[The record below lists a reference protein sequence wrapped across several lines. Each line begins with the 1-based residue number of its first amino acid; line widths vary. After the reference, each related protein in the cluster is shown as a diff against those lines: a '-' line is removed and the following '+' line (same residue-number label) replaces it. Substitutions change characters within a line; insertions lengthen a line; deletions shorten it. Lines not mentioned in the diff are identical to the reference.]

1 MSTTRYTSLQDIS
14 DASFFSTNVSL
25 PIHSGLVK
33 QVLETAKIRFPKED
47 WILEPIET
55 FIGCFLSN
63 VQASTDYSGKLAFSS
78 DHAFTKLEQYNTPA
92 WKKLTHHK
100 RHGIMG
106 ALQTLGYVK
115 LYSRGQ
121 NVAKA
126 DRPCL
131 SLWKAGP
138 NLHTAFDKA
147 AIAEE
152 RLKDYKP
159 SIIRDA
165 REIETEVTSEETETI
180 NQYNRHWMPRV
191 NFIAKPMYMVFN
203 HDENLNGRVYGSFQ
217 NMKQV
222 ERKNVMID
230 GEETA
235 EVDFSASHMN
245 IASLWITGET
255 VEDAYT
261 NILKNV
267 SDKTI
272 TRDDIKM
279 AIMRFMNSSNPS
291 AGLQWIEKWSKL
303 KTHEVIGAI
312 EKTFPFMAKIKG
324 KQFGLVAMRI
334 EGLIATRMF
343 QWAMENN
350 EVILPVHD
358 SFVCRSAISGQVEEM
373 MNRVREDVIR
383 EFDFD
388 AAMESLKAYKAAKKA
403 AQKAEQIVIS
413 EEERFELME
422 QVEKTATM
430 LKARFNSAII
440 EAHIE
445 PKITRGLTPKDYALG
460 QIPLVVGRAVENLKA
475 IWKDQGVTDDPWE
488 ALLEDDLKRIEK
500 GRYPKWF
507 A

>member
-14 DASFFSTNVSL
+14 DASFFSTNVFL
-25 PIHSGLVK
+25 PIHKGLVK
-33 QVLETAKIRFPKED
+33 KVLETAKIRFPKED

-100 RHGIMG
+100 RHGIMN
-106 ALQTLGYVK
+106 ALQTLGLVR
-115 LYSRGQ
+115 LFSRGQ

-131 SLWKAGP
+131 SLWVAGP

-152 RLKDYKP
+152 RLKRYKP
-159 SIIRDA
+159 SITRGV
-165 REIETEVTSEETETI
+165 RGNETEVTSEETDI
-180 NQYNRHWMPRV
+180 IDQYNRHWMARV
-191 NFIAKPMYMVFN
+191 NFIANPMYMVFN
-203 HDENLNGRVYGSFQ
+203 HDERLNGRVYGSFQ
-217 NMKQV
+217 NMRQE

-230 GEETA
+230 GEETV
-235 EVDFSASHMN
+235 EIDFSASHMN
-245 IASLWITGET
+245 IASLWITGKT
-255 VEDAYT
+255 VEDAYS

-267 SDKTI
+267 FDKSI

-291 AGLQWIEKWSKL
+291 AGLQWIEKWPKL
-303 KTHEVIGAI
+303 KTHDVIGAI
-312 EKTFPFMAKIKG
+312 ERTYPFMTKIKG

-334 EGLIATRMF
+334 EGLIASRMF
-343 QWAMENN
+343 QWAMANN

-358 SFVCRSAISGQVEEM
+358 SFICRSAFSGQVEEM
-373 MNRVREDVIR
+373 MSRVREEVIR
-383 EFDFD
+383 MFDFD
-388 AAMESLKAYKAAKKA
+388 AAMDSLRAYKAAKKA
-403 AQKAEQIVIS
+403 AMKAEQIVIS
-413 EEERFELME
+413 VEDRIELME
-422 QVEKTATM
+422 QVEETATM
-430 LKARFNSAII
+430 LKSRFNAAII
-440 EAHIE
+440 EAHVE
-445 PKITRGLTPKDYALG
+445 PKITKGLSPKDYALG
-460 QIPLVVGRAVENLKA
+460 QIPKVVGEAVENLKA
-475 IWKDQGVTDDPWE
+475 IWKDQGVTDEPWG
-488 ALLEDDLKRIEK
+488 ALLEDDLKRIES
-500 GRYPKWF
+500 GRYPRWF

>member
-33 QVLETAKIRFPKED
+33 MVLETAKIRFPKED

-63 VQASTDYSGKLAFSS
+63 VQAATDHSGKLAFSS
-78 DHAFTKLEQYNTPA
+78 DHAFTQLEQYNTPA

-106 ALQTLGYVK
+106 ALQTLGCVK

-131 SLWKAGP
+131 SLWEAGP
-138 NLHTAFDKA
+138 NLHIAFDKD

-152 RLKDYKP
+152 RLKNYKP
-159 SIIRDA
+159 SIIRDV
-165 REIETEVTSEETETI
+165 RGIETEVTSEETETI
-180 NQYNRHWMPRV
+180 DQYNRHWMPRV

-217 NMKQV
+217 SMRQ
-222 ERKNVMID
+222 EDRKNVMID

-272 TRDDIKM
+272 TRNDIKM

-303 KTHEVIGAI
+303 KTFDVIGAI
-312 EKTFPFMAKIKG
+312 EKTYPFMAKIKG

-343 QWAMENN
+343 RWAMENN

-358 SFVCRSAISGQVEEM
+358 SFVCRSVISGQVEEM
-373 MNRVREDVIR
+373 MNRVREEVIR

-388 AAMESLKAYKAAKKA
+388 AAMESLKAYRAAKKA
-403 AQKAEQIVIS
+403 AQKAKQIVIS
-413 EEERFELME
+413 EEERVELME
-422 QVEKTATM
+422 QVEETATM

-445 PKITRGLTPKDYALG
+445 PKITKGLSPKDYALG
-460 QIPLVVGRAVENLKA
+460 QIPQVIGRAVKNLKA

-500 GRYPKWF
+500 GHYPKWF

>member
-14 DASFFSTNVSL
+14 DASFFSTNVHF
-25 PIHSGLVK
+25 PIHNGLVK
-33 QVLETAKIRFPKED
+33 KVLETAKIRFPKED

-78 DHAFTKLEQYNTPA
+78 DHAFTKLEQYTTPA

-100 RHGIMG
+100 RHGIMD
-106 ALQTLGYVK
+106 ALQTLGYVT

-121 NVAKA
+121 NVVKA

-131 SLWKAGP
+131 TLWKAGP

-152 RLKDYKP
+152 RLNNYKP
-159 SIIRDA
+159 SIIRGV
-165 REIETEVTSEETETI
+165 RGIETEVTTEETDTI
-180 NQYNRHWMPRV
+180 DQYNRHWMARV
-191 NFIAKPMYMVFN
+191 NFIANPMYMVFN

-217 NMKQV
+217 NMAQE
-222 ERKNVMID
+222 ERKNILID
-230 GEETA
+230 GEETV
-235 EVDFSASHMN
+235 EVDYSASHMN

-267 SDKTI
+267 SDKSI
-272 TRDDIKM
+272 NRDDIKM

-291 AGLQWIEKWSKL
+291 AGLQWIENWSKL
-303 KTHEVIGAI
+303 KTHAVIGAI
-312 EKTFPFMAKIKG
+312 EKTYPFMAKIKG

-334 EGLIATRMF
+334 EGQIASRMF
-343 QWAMENN
+343 QWAMVNN

-373 MNRVREDVIR
+373 MIRVREEVIR

-388 AAMESLKAYKAAKKA
+388 AAMDSLMAYKVAKKA

-413 EEERFELME
+413 EEDRLELIE
-422 QVEKTATM
+422 QVEETATT

-440 EAHIE
+440 EAHVE
-445 PKITRGLTPKDYALG
+445 PKITMGLSPKDYALG

-488 ALLEDDLKRIEK
+488 ALLEDDLKRIE
-500 GRYPKWF
+500 GGHYPKWF